1 VSIATDPPTPV
12 PDRRDRSV
20 AAPRAVGTVFALN
33 GFLFAGWAVR
43 LPDVS
48 ERMHASHAALGA
60 ALLCISLGAL
70 ATMRVTGTLCERLG
84 SGLVTVVAAILLSL
98 SAGLP
103 GLVGSQAALCVALA
117 VFGAAGGMLNVAM
130 NSAGV
135 ILEEMSGTP
144 LLPRLHAASSFGG
157 LAGGVVGGLAAAR
170 VGAAPH
176 LIAIGGAALMVT
188 GSAARSL
195 LLIDGRQGLV
205 RRPSRPSGEQ
215 LPRAARRS
223 VLILGAVAGC
233 AAYGEGALGDWG
245 ALHLVEDLASS
256 APVAAGGY
264 AAFCLAMGC
273 GRLAGHRLLLH
284 VGATRSSVAGCL
296 LAAVGMLLGAL
307 ATSVGPAMLGL
318 VLAGLGFS
326 NVFPV
331 AVGRAGALAGARG
344 VALATTIGY
353 GGLLAGP
360 AMIGGLASSAGLPLA
375 LTTVSMLAAV
385 ACCLVVQVRNEAP
398 SRVRWLPS
406 PTEAWVRLKWRI
418 APTAAGLHAAAHRH
432 ALSLTVLDPSRPE
445 LARSQPPL
453 RRPGD
458 FQDLN
463 ALLGTSVRHA
473 SGSLVSAD
481 GLMCARR

>member
-1 VSIATDPPTPV
+1 MSIATYLATPV
-12 PDRRDRSV
+12 LDRRDGLV
-20 AAPRAVGTVFALN
+20 AARRAVGTVFALN

-48 ERMHASHAALGA
+48 ERVHASHAALGA

-70 ATMRVTGTLCERLG
+70 ATMRVTGTLCQRLG

-98 SAGLP
+98 GAGLP

-144 LLPRLHAASSFGG
+144 LLSRLHAASSFGG

-176 LIAIGGAALMVT
+176 LFAFGVAALMVT
-188 GSAARSL
+188 GSVARSL
-195 LLIDGRQGLV
+195 LLVDEGQRLV
-205 RRPSRPSGEQ
+205 RRPSGPSARR
-215 LPRAARRS
+215 LPLPARRS

-245 ALHLVEDLASS
+245 TLHLVEDLATS
-256 APVAAGGY
+256 APVAAAGY
-264 AAFCLAMGC
+264 AAFCLSMGS
-273 GRLAGHRLLLH
+273 GRLAGHRLLRQL
-284 VGATRSSVAGCL
+284 GATRLSVAGCL

-307 ATSVGPAMLGL
+307 APSVAPALLGL

-331 AVGRAGALAGARG
+331 AIGRAGALAGARG
-344 VALATTIGY
+344 VALATTLGY
-353 GGLLAGP
+353 GGLLLGP
-360 AMIGGLASSAGLPLA
+360 AMIGGLASLTGLPVA

-385 ACCLVVQVRNEAP
+385 ACCLVLLAGNEAP

-406 PTEAWVRLKWRI
+406 PTEAWVRLKWRMVP
-418 APTAAGLHAAAHRH
+418 AAAGLHAAAHRH
-432 ALSLTVLDPSRPE
+432 IQSLAVLDPSRPE
-445 LARSQPPL
+445 PARARPPL
-453 RRPGD
+453 HSPAD

-463 ALLGTSVRHA
+463 ALLGTSVATPAVR
-473 SGSLVSAD
+473 
-481 GLMCARR
+481 